1 MSEVDLAKVDE
12 VVDKY
17 GCDDG
22 MLIQIL
28 QDVQAE
34 YRWLPKEALKRVCA
48 KLGIPLSRAYR
59 IATFYTL
66 FSLEPRGR
74 HVVNVCLGT
83 ACHVRGGA
91 RILEKLEQS
100 LDITSGHTTP
110 DRKFTLQRV
119 NCLGCC
125 ALGPVITVDEEA
137 HGRLGVKDIDGIL
150 EKYDGTSAQ
159 E

>member
-1 MSEVDLAKVDE
+1 METSLEKVDQIVGSYAGE
-12 VVDKY
+12 AN
-17 GCDDG
+17 

-28 QDVQAE
+28 QDVQTE
-34 YRWLPKEALKRVCA
+34 YNWLPKEAIVRVCEE
-48 KLGIPLSRAYR
+48 LRIPVSRAYR

-91 RILEKLEQS
+91 RILEKVQEVTGIS
-100 LDITSGHTTP
+100 AGHTTT
-110 DRKFTLQRV
+110 DMRYTLERV

-125 ALGPVITVDEEA
+125 ALGPVITVDGEA
-137 HGRLGVKDIDGIL
+137 HGKLAVKDVEDIL
-150 EKYDGTSAQ
+150 NSYE
-159 E
+159 

>member
-1 MSEVDLAKVDE
+1 MDVSLEM
-12 VVDKY
+12 VDKIVDSY
-17 GCDDG
+17 GSRDN

-28 QDVQAE
+28 QDVQTE
-34 YRWLPKEALKRVCA
+34 YNWLPREAIIRVCER
-48 KLGIPLSRAYR
+48 LQIPVSRAYR

-83 ACHVRGGA
+83 ACHVRGGP
-91 RILEKLEQS
+91 RILEKVQEVTGISAGQ
-100 LDITSGHTTP
+100 TTP
-110 DRKFTLQRV
+110 DMRYTVERV

-125 ALGPVITVDEEA
+125 ALGPVITVDGEA
-137 HGRLGVKDIDGIL
+137 HGKLSGKDIPGIL
-150 EKYDGTSAQ
+150 EVY

>member
-1 MSEVDLAKVDE
+1 MEIELAKVDE

-17 GCDDG
+17 NGDEG

-28 QDVQAE
+28 QDVQNE
-34 YRWLPKEALKRVCA
+34 YRWLPKDAIVRVCK
-48 KLGIPLSRAYR
+48 KLGIPISRAYR
-59 IATFYTL
+59 IATFYTA

-74 HVVNVCLGT
+74 HLVNVCLGT

-100 LDITSGHTTP
+100 LDITAGRTTS
-110 DRKFTLQRV
+110 DQKYSLERV

-150 EKYDGTSAQ
+150 EGY

>member
-1 MSEVDLAKVDE
+1 MEATLEKVDQI
-12 VVDKY
+12 VDGY
-17 GCDDG
+17 GGNDN

-34 YRWLPKEALKRVCA
+34 YNWLPKEAIVRVCER
-48 KLGIPLSRAYR
+48 LQIPVSRAYR

-74 HVVNVCLGT
+74 HLINVCLGT
-83 ACHVRGGA
+83 ACHVRGGP
-91 RILEKLEQS
+91 RILEKVQEVTGISAGQ
-100 LDITSGHTTP
+100 TTP
-110 DRKFTLQRV
+110 DRRYTLERV

-125 ALGPVITVDEEA
+125 ALGPVMTVDGEA
-137 HGRLGVKDIDGIL
+137 HGKLSVKDMAGIL
-150 EKYDGTSAQ
+150 ESY

>member
-1 MSEVDLAKVDE
+1 MEASLEQVDRIVDSYSSK
-12 VVDKY
+12 DN
-17 GCDDG
+17 

-34 YRWLPKEALKRVCA
+34 YNWLPKEAIVRVCQR
-48 KLGIPLSRAYR
+48 LNIPVSRAYR

-74 HVVNVCLGT
+74 HLVNVCLGT
-83 ACHVRGGA
+83 ACHVRGGP
-91 RILEKLEQS
+91 RILEKVQE
-100 LDITSGHTTP
+100 ITGLSAGQTTP
-110 DRKFTLQRV
+110 DRRYTLERV

-125 ALGPVITVDEEA
+125 ALGPVITIDGEA
-137 HGRLGVKDIDGIL
+137 HGKLSVKDVPGIL
-150 EKYDGTSAQ
+150 ERY